1 MAPEKRLIDANNIQ
15 YHKTTECHGH
25 GLFFTEQIAYKEEIE
40 RIPAVDA
47 VEVVRCKDCEHGI
60 WDEEEQMWECVL
72 EVNLTGDL
80 DTYSMFHEYNDGEH
94 FCSYGE
100 RKVRE

>member
-1 MAPEKRLIDANNIQ
+1 MVMGMARMTDIDELLEKVAKIQASGGSQEKRV
-15 YHKTTECHGH
+15 G
-25 GLFFTEQIAYKEEIE
+25 EI
-40 RIPAVDA
+40 ILAITNAPT
-47 VEVVRCKDCEHGI
+47 VEVVRCKDCKHGI

-72 EVNLTGDL
+72 EVDLNGDL

-100 RKVRE
+100 RKTDG